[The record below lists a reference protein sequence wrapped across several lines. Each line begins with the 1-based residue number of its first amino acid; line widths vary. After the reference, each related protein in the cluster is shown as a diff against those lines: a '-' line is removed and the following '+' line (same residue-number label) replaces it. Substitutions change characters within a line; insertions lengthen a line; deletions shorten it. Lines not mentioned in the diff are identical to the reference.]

1 MLFTSV
7 ISALLQLYVLCSIC
21 AFVEAVGCTSY
32 SQLSITNVL
41 TLCIISLLL
50 LLLLLLCVCLTVV
63 LSLCVLLS
71 LSVVVLV
78 CLLSLLV
85 VLPSLLSA
93 GAVALRWHCPLV
105 RARVK
110 RFVGCTILVN
120 VSNHPRTCVRLNV
133 RSLKRKGYSASGE
146 AGHQRQ
152 GRKNRRTE
160 RTCVRLFAQ
169 KKEKDCSELSDNF
182 RTAK

>member
-1 MLFTSV
+1 MF
-7 ISALLQLYVLCSIC
+7 
-21 AFVEAVGCTSY
+21 
-32 SQLSITNVL
+32 
-41 TLCIISLLL
+41 
-50 LLLLLLCVCLTVV
+50 CLTVV

-85 VLPSLLSA
+85 VLPSLPTGA
-93 GAVALRWHCPLV
+93 GGVALRWHCPLV

-110 RFVGCTILVN
+110 RFVGYTISAN

-146 AGHQRQ
+146 AGHWR
-152 GRKNRRTE
+152 
-160 RTCVRLFAQ
+160 
-169 KKEKDCSELSDNF
+169 
-182 RTAK
+182 

>member
-1 MLFTSV
+1 MLLVLVMFTP
-7 ISALLQLYVLCSIC
+7 LQLCVLCSIC
-21 AFVEAVGCTSY
+21 AFAEAVGCTSY

-50 LLLLLLCVCLTVV
+50 LLLLLLCVYLTVV

-78 CLLSLLV
+78 CLLSLLA

-93 GAVALRWHCPLV
+93 GAVALRWRCPLV

-110 RFVGCTILVN
+110 RFISCTISSN

-160 RTCVRLFAQ
+160 RTCVRLFLQ
-169 KKEKDCSELSDNF
+169 
-182 RTAK
+182 

>member
-1 MLFTSV
+1 MCCLIVVV
-7 ISALLQLYVLCSIC
+7 IV
-21 AFVEAVGCTSY
+21 VV
-32 SQLSITNVL
+32 V
-41 TLCIISLLL
+41 
-50 LLLLLLCVCLTVV
+50 VCLSYCV

-93 GAVALRWHCPLV
+93 GAVALRWHCPLM

-110 RFVGCTILVN
+110 RFVGCTILIN

-146 AGHQRQ
+146 AGH
-152 GRKNRRTE
+152 
-160 RTCVRLFAQ
+160 
-169 KKEKDCSELSDNF
+169 
-182 RTAK
+182 

>member
-93 GAVALRWHCPLV
+93 GGVALRWRCPLV
-105 RARVK
+105 RARVQL
-110 RFVGCTILVN
+110 FISCTILAN
-120 VSNHPRTCVRLNV
+120 VSNHPRTCVRSNV

-146 AGHQRQ
+146 AGHQR
-152 GRKNRRTE
+152 
-160 RTCVRLFAQ
+160 
-169 KKEKDCSELSDNF
+169 
-182 RTAK
+182 

>member
-1 MLFTSV
+1 MLLTSV
-7 ISALLQLYVLCSIC
+7 ISASLQLCVLFSIC

-50 LLLLLLCVCLTVV
+50 LLLLLLCVYLTVF
-63 LSLCVLLS
+63 SLCVCCCLCLLLY
-71 LSVVVLV
+71 LSVYCLSWLSYHLCSLRVLWL
-78 CLLSLLV
+78 CGGI
-85 VLPSLLSA
+85 A
-93 GAVALRWHCPLV
+93 PLV
-105 RARVK
+105 RTRVK

-182 RTAK
+182 RAVK